1 MTVRH
6 AAALAAVMTHRSND
20 DNCIIQY
27 EDMLDT
33 NDDTRIRM
41 LLARFMDGE
50 TTLDE
55 ERELSLWFKAH
66 PQAGDG
72 LDDYRALFGCFEDGM
87 PLTQPTAHGTPD
99 DRPRRHVRMLLAM
112 AAAAAVAALVILA
125 VPWSSADDSM
135 GKPACDLVCQGA
147 SAVAGTDSLPSGTGG
162 HGTVI
167 GSGPSVAA
175 PTQPVGKAPHRRRM
189 TRRKS
194 MHVPPSPAHLYA
206 AATVDSM
213 VAAQVMVAD
222 ARIAAAV
229 REQDAAV
236 SDMLRRMEEEQRSVD
251 SYMAGLMDD
260 LPDYDDGT
268 SDDGTDITLPAN
280 AY

>member
-1 MTVRH
+1 
-6 AAALAAVMTHRSND
+6 MTHRCND

-55 ERELSLWFKAH
+55 ERELALWFKAH
-66 PQAGDG
+66 PQVGDG
-72 LDDYRALFGCFEDGM
+72 LDDYRAMFGCFEGGM
-87 PLTQPTAHGTPD
+87 PLTEPTAHGTPD
-99 DRPRRHVRMLLAM
+99 DRPCRRHVRMLLAM
-112 AAAAAVAALVILA
+112 AVAAAVAALVILS
-125 VPWSSADDSM
+125 VPWSSADDSG
-135 GKPACDLVCQGA
+135 GKLARDLVCQGA

-167 GSGPSVAA
+167 GTGPSVAA
-175 PTQPVGKAPHRRRM
+175 PAQPVGKAPHRRRM

-206 AATVDSM
+206 TATVDSM

-236 SDMLRRMEEEQRSVD
+236 SDMLRRMEEEQRLAD

-260 LPDYDDGT
+260 LPDYDDDT
-268 SDDGTDITLPAN
+268 SDDGTGTTLPDN

>member
-1 MTVRH
+1 M
-6 AAALAAVMTHRSND
+6 
-20 DNCIIQY
+20 
-27 EDMLDT
+27 
-33 NDDTRIRM
+33 
-41 LLARFMDGE
+41 AR
-50 TTLDE
+50 
-55 ERELSLWFKAH
+55 
-66 PQAGDG
+66 
-72 LDDYRALFGCFEDGM
+72 
-87 PLTQPTAHGTPD
+87 
-99 DRPRRHVRMLLAM
+99 
-112 AAAAAVAALVILA
+112 
-125 VPWSSADDSM
+125 
-135 GKPACDLVCQGA
+135 DLVCQGA

-167 GSGPSVAA
+167 GTGPSVAA
-175 PTQPVGKAPHRRRM
+175 PAQPVGKAPHRRRM

-206 AATVDSM
+206 TATVDSM

-236 SDMLRRMEEEQRSVD
+236 SDMLRRMEEEQRLAD

-260 LPDYDDGT
+260 LPDYDDDT
-268 SDDGTDITLPAN
+268 SDDGTGTTLPDN